1 MVYIAGILV
10 FLLAYNVQAGER
22 YALAGYIAG
31 QEILGSDEAK
41 PSSPAL
47 VVGTASDQLWGRAR
61 MEVEAQVT
69 RHWQGLA
76 VGLRLDVLDRWHLMA
91 GTGAGVLDADLDW
104 QSDGLNFL
112 LQGGVGLH
120 IQDWRVDLRLH
131 HISNARLRSPNRG
144 TNGVLVLVGRRW

>member
-22 YALAGYIAG
+22 YALAGYVAG
-31 QEILGSDEAK
+31 QDLLGSDEAK

-112 LQGGVGLH
+112 LQGGVGFH
-120 IQDWRVDLRLH
+120 VRDWRVDLRLH